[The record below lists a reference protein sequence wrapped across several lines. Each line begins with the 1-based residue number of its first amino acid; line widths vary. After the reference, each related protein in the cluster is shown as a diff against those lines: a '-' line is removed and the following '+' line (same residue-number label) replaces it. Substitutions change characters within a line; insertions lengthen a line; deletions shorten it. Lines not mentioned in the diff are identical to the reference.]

1 MKPPSPSPITI
12 RSARLV
18 AGLTQVESAALVG
31 AATRTV
37 QQWEGGQ
44 RNMPSSKWDLWRIN
58 ARLQKKQPR

>member
-12 RSARLV
+12 RVARKA

-44 RNMPSSKWDLWRIN
+44 RNMPSAKWDLWRIN
-58 ARLQKKQPR
+58 ARAAAKQR